1 MSLTSGINHERR
13 SELPNLFFVCD
24 SKIGSCNLTATAPT
38 IPSLISGPSKF
49 ELKNTERPELIKE
62 LIEQL
67 EKIDESFLKHV
78 EREDMDITYMTSKG
92 ERTSK
97 VSMIT
102 STMIN
107 HATEHR
113 TQIVAA
119 LDKNNIRTINLDN
132 YSPWSLPG

>member
-1 MSLTSGINHERR
+1 
-13 SELPNLFFVCD
+13 
-24 SKIGSCNLTATAPT
+24 
-38 IPSLISGPSKF
+38 
-49 ELKNTERPELIKE
+49 
-62 LIEQL
+62 
-67 EKIDESFLKHV
+67 
-78 EREDMDITYMTSKG
+78 MTSKG

-97 VSMIT
+97 VSMII

-119 LDKNNIRTINLDN
+119 LDKNNVRTINLDN